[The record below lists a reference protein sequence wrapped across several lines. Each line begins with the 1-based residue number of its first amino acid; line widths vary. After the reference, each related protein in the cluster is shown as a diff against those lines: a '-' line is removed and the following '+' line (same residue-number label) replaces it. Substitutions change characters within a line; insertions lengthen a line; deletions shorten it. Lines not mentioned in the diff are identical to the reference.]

1 MKKKKKKL
9 IINSFAKKYP
19 GKKNYS
25 KVRLCYELLQVWMI
39 LKLTCKPILYFGL
52 AFMIGH
58 PTMSLSLSNYTH
70 CTRWH
75 EDMSVGP
82 QPFFIFKMFD
92 SILVHAPIPF
102 FRNYCKRKD
111 LLYKF
116 KGETSVRT
124 YCTVSCGC

>member
-1 MKKKKKKL
+1 MKKKKL

-58 PTMSLSLSNYTH
+58 PTMSLSLLVTIH
-70 CTRWH
+70 IARDGTRTCQL
-75 EDMSVGP
+75 DQ